1 MSQLEIV
8 PLGGMGKV
16 TQNMY
21 LYVYENE
28 ILIVDCGIGFPDH
41 YMPGVD
47 ILIPDIFYLLK
58 LLEQGKKIVGML
70 LTHGHDDHI
79 AATPYIL
86 PNLPAD
92 FPIYASSLT
101 SAFAKQRMSDGGVK
115 REVTVIQ
122 DNKSFQVGQAFTI
135 TPYAM
140 THSVPDTK
148 HFTIDT
154 PEGTIYH
161 GTDFKLDKN
170 PVDGVKPNYELLKKV
185 GEKGI
190 MCMLIDCLR
199 VERQEWTLSESTTGP
214 AIEKSMVDTKGKF
227 IITLMSSHIH
237 RIQQAVDA
245 AQAHGRKVVF
255 IGRSVEQN
263 VDVALGI
270 GKLNI
275 SQDMIID
282 KRDMDDYQDS
292 QLCVIIAGSQGQE
305 GSSLMR
311 AVYGEHRAIRINPQD
326 RVVFSANA
334 IPGNQ
339 LNYYGA
345 IDELAKNQVEVI
357 YPDIMPNL
365 HQSGHAGAAEQTE
378 LVSIIKPK
386 YVFPIGGQDRHRVL
400 FKKRV
405 ALPLKIKD
413 KEILLPNDGEVVS
426 FSKGNFSINRKFH
439 IKPKMV
445 DGKGIGDVGPVVL
458 ADRLAL
464 SEAGII
470 VVVIPR
476 IKGQLDLKKML
487 VVSRGF
493 VFMKEADEVI
503 GFIKEETAKVV
514 SKSKGQQSDSKLK
527 QAIER
532 KLSQKLYKIIKREPL
547 IVPVIYET
555 R

>member
-21 LYVYENE
+21 LYIYEEE

-47 ILIPDIFYLLK
+47 ILIPDVYYLQQ

-86 PNLPAD
+86 PELPDD
-92 FPIYASSLT
+92 FPIFASSLT
-101 SAFAKQRMSDGGVK
+101 AGFAKQRMGDGKVK
-115 REVTVIQ
+115 REVTVVK
-122 DNKSFQVGQAFTI
+122 DNQPFQVGQYFTL

-140 THSVPDTK
+140 THSVPDTR
-148 HFTIDT
+148 HYTIET
-154 PEGTIYH
+154 PEGVIYH

-170 PVDGVKPNYELLKKV
+170 PVDGVVPDYDLLREVGKKGV
-185 GEKGI
+185 L
-190 MCMLIDCLR
+190 CMLVDCLR
-199 VERQEWTLSESTTGP
+199 VERSNWSPSESTTGP
-214 AIEKSMVDTKGKF
+214 AIEETMRDTRGKF

-237 RIQQAVDA
+237 RIQQTIFA
-245 AQAHGRKVVF
+245 AKKHQRKVVF

-263 VDVALGI
+263 IEIALALG
-270 GKLNI
+270 KLDI
-275 SQDMIID
+275 PREMMID
-282 KRDMDDYQDS
+282 KRDMDDYRDS
-292 QLCVIIAGSQGQE
+292 ELCVIIAGSQGQE

-311 AVYGEHRAIRINPQD
+311 AVFGEHRSVRINPSD
-326 RVVFSANA
+326 KVVFSANA
-334 IPGNQ
+334 IPGNE

-345 IDELAKNQVEVI
+345 IDELASNGVEVI
-357 YPDIMPNL
+357 YPDIKPNL
-365 HQSGHAGAAEQTE
+365 HQSGHAGAAEQKE
-378 LVSIIKPK
+378 LVSIINPR
-386 YVFPIGGQDRHRVL
+386 YVMPIGGQDRHRVL
-400 FKKRV
+400 FKKVV
-405 ALPLKIKD
+405 AKPLNFKD
-413 KEILLPNDGEVVS
+413 NQVLLPNDGQVIM
-426 FSKGNFSINRKFH
+426 FSQGNYSIKKKFD

-458 ADRLAL
+458 ADRRAL
-464 SEAGII
+464 NEAGII
-470 VVVIPR
+470 VLVMPR
-476 IKGQLDLKKML
+476 IKGRFDLKNML

-493 VFMKEADEVI
+493 VFMKEAEDVI
-503 GFIKEETAKVV
+503 QFIKKETAKIVGG
-514 SKSKGQQSDSKLK
+514 KDNISDQKLK

-532 KLSQKLYKIIKREPL
+532 RLSRKLYKIIQREPL
-547 IVPVIYET
+547 IVPVIYEA